1 MNEDRVFVVTRG
13 DYEGARVIGIYQ
25 KYEDAVAGIEQLK
38 PVDWAGDK
46 WLAVPGMNRW
56 ECGDEFIQ
64 IEGWDVQ

>member
-1 MNEDRVFVVTRG
+1 
-13 DYEGARVIGIYQ
+13 
-25 KYEDAVAGIEQLK
+25 LK